1 MSNMWRRKDGGQ
13 PSAFPEVAWGLPF
26 EMEDFPYPQRFHA
39 QWFWESGFDKHPI
52 LGLEDMRDWN
62 FRAIYGAFNAMKNRG
77 GEAEHA
83 NTKLEWGAYI
93 GGPRESRQLL
103 GDPVLTREDT
113 VAKKEFPD
121 STVPTTWDIDLHY
134 PKEQYAKGAARD

>member
-1 MSNMWRRKDGGQ
+1 MWRRKDGGQ
-13 PSAFPEVAWGLPF
+13 PSAFPEVAWGLLF
-26 EMEDFPYPQRFHA
+26 EIEDFSYPQRFHA

-77 GEAEHA
+77 GKAEHA

-93 GGPRESRQLL
+93 GRPRESRQLL
-103 GDPVLTREDT
+103 GDLVLTREDI

-134 PKEQYAKGAARD
+134 PKEHYAKGASRD